1 MSDHYTRVLSRPEFI
16 ALMAALMALNALAID
31 VMLPALPYMGEAL
44 GVSSENERQFVIS
57 AYMIGMGVAQLA
69 FGPLTDRFGRRGPL
83 LAGMGIYIIAALAA
97 IFAPSF
103 GALIA
108 LRVIQGMGAASVRV
122 ISTAVIRDRYE
133 GRAMAE
139 VMSLVF
145 MVFMAIPIIAPGIGQ
160 VILLIGDWHNIFIF
174 MGLLAA
180 AFWLWTFIR
189 LPETLPVAERRP
201 LSFKSVLDGFVIVC
215 TNRVAYSYGLAGTF
229 LFGALFGFISSSQQ
243 IYVDIYGLGVYF
255 PVAFA
260 AMAGLMGVSSFT
272 NSKIV
277 RRFGMRRLSHG
288 AVLVYTLFSAIW
300 LALAVIGF
308 LPLWLFFSLLAVI
321 MFAFGWSA
329 SNMNSLSME
338 PLGAVAGTAA
348 AVFGFIQTVGGAL
361 IGGYI
366 GQLFNGTTIPV
377 AAGYLSMGVLAL
389 ICILIAEKGKL
400 FGVGDY
406 RSQSDDAAIAAASA
420 H

>member
-1 MSDHYTRVLSRPEFI
+1 MSDHFTRVLSRPEFI
-16 ALMAALMALNALAID
+16 ALMAALMALNAMAID
-31 VMLPALPYMGEAL
+31 IMLPALPYMGEAL
-44 GVSSENERQFVIS
+44 GVTSENERQYVIS
-57 AYMIGMGVAQLA
+57 AYMLGMGAAQLA
-69 FGPLTDRFGRRGPL
+69 FGPLTDRFGRRAPL
-83 LAGMGIYIIAALAA
+83 LAGMGLYIIAALVA

-103 GALIA
+103 TALLV

-160 VILLIGDWHNIFIF
+160 VILLVGDWHNIFIF
-174 MGLLAA
+174 MGGLAA
-180 AFWLWTFIR
+180 VFWLWTFLR
-189 LPETLPVAERRP
+189 LPETLPTDQRRP
-201 LSFKSVLDGFVIVC
+201 LSFKAVVDGFVIVF
-215 TNRVAYSYGLAGTF
+215 TNRVAFSYGLAGTF

-260 AMAGLMGVSSFT
+260 GMAGLMGVSSFT
-272 NSKIV
+272 NSKMV
-277 RRFGMRRLSHG
+277 SRLGMRRMSHG
-288 AVLVYTLFSAIW
+288 AILVFTGVSALW
-300 LALAVIGF
+300 LALALVGF
-308 LPLWLFFSLLAVI
+308 LPLWLFFSLLAII
-321 MFAFGWSA
+321 MFSFGWSA

-361 IGGYI
+361 IGGYV
-366 GQLFNGTTIPV
+366 GQMFNGTTIP
-377 AAGYLSMGVLAL
+377 AATGYFSMGVLAL
-389 ICILIAEKGKL
+389 ICILVAENGKL
-400 FGVGDY
+400 FGVGEQNSHADM
-406 RSQSDDAAIAAASA
+406 SHAGG